1 MRDITGQRKKKY
13 CCQWQ
18 KINETNVLKFSI
30 FIKIKTSCL
39 KNLTKLFLSEKAD
52 RDKNK
57 KSANYRME

>member
-1 MRDITGQRKKKY
+1 MA
-13 CCQWQ
+13 
-18 KINETNVLKFSI
+18 KINETNVLKFNI

-52 RDKNK
+52 KDKNI